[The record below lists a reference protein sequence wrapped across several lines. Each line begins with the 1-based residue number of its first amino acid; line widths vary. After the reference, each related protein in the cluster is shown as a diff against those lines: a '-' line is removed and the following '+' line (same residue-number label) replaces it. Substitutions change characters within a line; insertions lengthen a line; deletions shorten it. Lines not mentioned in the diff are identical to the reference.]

1 MQAETIT
8 KKDQI
13 ITLYSSASQCYN
25 AGRRAYAPSNET
37 SINTDI
43 YMNWGVTSFKSS
55 NPSVVKLASRKC
67 YPLYQANPESY
78 MSRVMIPKKAGTTV
92 ISYKARNNTYK
103 QKVTV
108 KKYVNPLSTLKIGS
122 LNLTSKFNKN
132 ASYTLSYDKY
142 KNKNLKLQVKAKNGW
157 SISGN
162 RYITS
167 PKIID
172 RGTFVESGKTFKVTK
187 RNASLSI
194 YAYNDKTGQFEECLI
209 LFK

>member
-1 MQAETIT
+1 MKKHFRQIFATVLALTMVLLCSFSVQAETIT

-108 KKYVNPLSTLKIGS
+108 KKYVNP
-122 LNLTSKFNKN
+122 
-132 ASYTLSYDKY
+132 
-142 KNKNLKLQVKAKNGW
+142 
-157 SISGN
+157 
-162 RYITS
+162 
-167 PKIID
+167 
-172 RGTFVESGKTFKVTK
+172 
-187 RNASLSI
+187 
-194 YAYNDKTGQFEECLI
+194 
-209 LFK
+209 